1 MGQKKINVKLIK
13 HTPNPE
19 QIVAMSAKLCYSS
32 SSLEETIDEGER
44 DSGKCIILIEKLLK
58 IGHLT
63 PFEHVSFTF
72 AIEGVSRSMLAQITR
87 HRIASFSVQSQ
98 RYVGETSFQNKNE
111 CFDYIIPPAIEK
123 LGTEAVDE
131 FCEQMKTIQKWY
143 DKWVEKLGGSRS
155 AYEDARF
162 VLPNAAATKLFMTM
176 NARELMHFFN
186 LRCCNRAQWEI
197 RSVAD
202 RILFLVKK
210 AAPNLFK
217 TAGPR
222 CLRGS
227 CPEGEFSC
235 GRMKEIQD
243 KYLQTGV

>member
-1 MGQKKINVKLIK
+1 MNIKLIK

-19 QIVAMSAKLCYSS
+19 QIVAMSAKLCYSPS
-32 SSLEETIDEGER
+32 CIEEIIDEVEYNPR
-44 DSGKCIILIEKLLK
+44 KYITLIEKLLK

-63 PFEHVSFTF
+63 PFEHVTFTF

-98 RYVGETSFQNKNE
+98 RYVGETSFKNKNE

-162 VLPNAAATKLFMTM
+162 VLPNAVATKLFMTM

-197 RSVAD
+197 RSVANKM
-202 RILFLVKK
+202 LSLVKK
-210 AAPNLFK
+210 IAPNLFK

-235 GRMKEIQD
+235 GFQKKRS
-243 KYLQTGV
+243 